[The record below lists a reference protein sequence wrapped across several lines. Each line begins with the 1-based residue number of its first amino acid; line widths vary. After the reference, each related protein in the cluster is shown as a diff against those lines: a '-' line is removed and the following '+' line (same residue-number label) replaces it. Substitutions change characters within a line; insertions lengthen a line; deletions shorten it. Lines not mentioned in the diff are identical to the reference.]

1 MENGNGAIVAVSQA
15 QAALPAADLATH
27 TKSVGVI
34 VPPPDIR
41 RAPPPLLGVLVAGL
55 RPE

>member
-41 RAPPPLLGVLVAGL
+41 RATPPLVDVLAARQ